1 MKKSHHNV
9 NCNICAVEFNT
20 SELKSLASNKLN
32 STSFKICERCIDR
45 SNPEDDYRQAKE
57 IAAMYLS
64 DKETKLLFKE
74 AFDIIKSLKK

>member
-1 MKKSHHNV
+1 MKKSYHNV
-9 NCNICAVEFNT
+9 NCSICAVEFNL

-32 STSFKICERCIDR
+32 STSFKICERCVDR
-45 SNPEDDYRQAKE
+45 SNPADDYRQAKE

-74 AFDIIKSLKK
+74 ALGILNSLKK